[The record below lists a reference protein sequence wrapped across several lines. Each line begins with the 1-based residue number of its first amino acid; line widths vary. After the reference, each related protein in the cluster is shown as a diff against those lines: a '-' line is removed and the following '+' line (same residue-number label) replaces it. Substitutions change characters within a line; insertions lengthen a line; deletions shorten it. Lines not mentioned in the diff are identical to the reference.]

1 MKQENTRDPKKMS
14 SYFWYEAPIFVVVTI
29 SGLIYNIGMVAGPYF
44 QGQLQ
49 LLMIA
54 RSVVCDPQ
62 ILLLDEMTVSLDKET
77 EAKVLK
83 AIDAASRGGQFC
95 PSPIAPGLTMAG
107 SSNCNGNM
115 LQLVGRSR

>member
-1 MKQENTRDPKKMS
+1 MT
-14 SYFWYEAPIFVVVTI
+14 SYFWHEAPILVVVTI
-29 SGLIYNIGMVAGPYF
+29 SCLIYNIGMVAGPYF

-62 ILLLDEMTVSLDKET
+62 ILFLDEMTASLGRKI

-83 AIDAASRGGQFC
+83 TIDVAS
-95 PSPIAPGLTMAG
+95 S
-107 SSNCNGNM
+107 
-115 LQLVGRSR
+115 GRTVLSIFHRREAHDGRIIKL

>member
-1 MKQENTRDPKKMS
+1 MKQKNPCDPKKMT
-14 SYFWYEAPIFVVVTI
+14 SYFWYEEPILVVVTI

-62 ILLLDEMTVSLDKET
+62 ILLLDEMTASLDRET

-83 AIDAASRGGQFC
+83 AIDSASSGRTVLSISHRRG
-95 PSPIAPGLTMAG
+95 AHD
-107 SSNCNGNM
+107 
-115 LQLVGRSR
+115 GRIIKL

>member
-1 MKQENTRDPKKMS
+1 MKQKNTHDPKKMT

-54 RSVVCDPQ
+54 RSVICDPQ
-62 ILLLDEMTVSLDKET
+62 ISLDEMTASLDKET
-77 EAKVLK
+77 EAKVLN
-83 AIDAASRGGQFC
+83 AIGAAS
-95 PSPIAPGLTMAG
+95 S
-107 SSNCNGNM
+107 
-115 LQLVGRSR
+115 GRTVLSISHRSGAHDSRIIKL